1 MVTFLLGCLYLL
13 HGLGLAWLFKSNF
26 NLLGFLFNPKNKNGL
41 VVFELPYIVLC
52 FLAIR
57 EQSHWF
63 LILLLIL
70 HLFNSGMLIFQ
81 PDHFYNSKNEMGDMD
96 EIFIINSMIGMLSVA
111 GIFCIFISWL

>member
-1 MVTFLLGCLYLL
+1 VVTFLLGCLYLL
-13 HGLGLAWLFKSNF
+13 NGLGLAWLFKSNF

-41 VVFELPYIVLC
+41 VIFELPYIVLC
-52 FLAIR
+52 FLAIL

-96 EIFIINSMIGMLSVA
+96 ETFIINSMIGMLSVA